1 MGFVTLESFS
11 AASFLSLFLSGASP
25 SSSLSLPTDGVLSSL
40 DSVTP
45 ASGVFPFLSGDPKPA
60 VVSDEVGSFPSS
72 SWRFSLDGA
81 VEQRRSATSRAS

>member
-60 VVSDEVGSFPSS
+60 GDEVVVSDEVGSFPSS
-72 SWRFSLDGA
+72 S
-81 VEQRRSATSRAS
+81 